1 MHVNA
6 LNVNNLN
13 VCMKVSLG
21 GVNMLIANNS
31 GYNFTPQ
38 KRYDLFSNT
47 LSQSKLY

>member
-13 VCMKVSLG
+13 VCMKVSFG
-21 GVNMLIANNS
+21 GVNMLTANNN
-31 GYNFTPQ
+31 GYYFTPQ

-47 LSQSKLY
+47 VSQIEMY